1 MKELVVWAA
10 VLLPAIVVGLFT
22 AFSLRTRLPAGVVV
36 VVLAAVG
43 AALGWGG
50 MLLRPDPSTSE
61 AVAAIVLL
69 AVLVPAH
76 VRIVLGRF
84 GPTAAGEPSPAVTA
98 EPRPDEGDAAPPS
111 R

>member
-1 MKELVVWAA
+1 MVWSA
-10 VLLPAIVVGLFT
+10 VLLPAIAVGLFT
-22 AFSLRTRLPAGVVV
+22 AFWLRTRLPAGIVLAL
-36 VVLAAVG
+36 LAAVG

-50 MLLRPDPSTSE
+50 MLVRPDPSPGE
-61 AVAAIVLL
+61 AVAAIVVL
-69 AVLVPAH
+69 AVLVPVH

-98 EPRPDEGDAAPPS
+98 EPRADAGDAAPS